1 MLTQESYRSRIVP
14 LKLFLRYMNDNGIY
28 KTEAAAFEYL
38 KTGGNNGAKPQQE
51 ILPVPKDDFVK
62 LIAKLEEKAKDNT
75 LHTLYYIV
83 FCLNTLTPLRI
94 SSILDLDDDCL
105 VEKSKGIYALE
116 VKVKTSGGDEKAIQI
131 SKEVKRLVEVALS
144 LTADI
149 RCNAP
154 SEQKHY
160 LFLVNNQK
168 DFYRSIPH
176 RSYADYIHK
185 CCDEADIPRYSP
197 QNLRKTYYTNLV
209 ENAIKNNVSLM
220 SLKELTGHANIDTT
234 ENYYVKENIRNYL
247 EATYGVEIGNMP
259 VVGTVAT
266 DYPEAKHEDIVNNG
280 CGYCRNPE
288 CNVLGT
294 ANCLMC
300 KGFITTPKHI
310 AQFEEAINILSQQI
324 IDNENPHDKE
334 HLYAVKR
341 LYTAYLEQLYIR
353 KEDAENAATIS

>member
-1 MLTQESYRSRIVP
+1 MQETGT
-14 LKLFLRYMNDNGIY
+14 LFCE
-28 KTEAAAFEYL
+28 T
-38 KTGGNNGAKPQQE
+38 T
-51 ILPVPKDDFVK
+51 
-62 LIAKLEEKAKDNT
+62 
-75 LHTLYYIV
+75 
-83 FCLNTLTPLRI
+83 
-94 SSILDLDDDCL
+94 LDDNCL

-116 VKVKTSGGDEKAIQI
+116 VKVKTSDGDEKDIQI

-144 LTADI
+144 LTKET
-149 RCNAP
+149 RNNAP

-168 DFYRSIPH
+168 DFYRSIPS
-176 RSYADYIHK
+176 RSYAKYLHD
-185 CCDEADIPRYSP
+185 CCNEVGIPRYSA

-266 DYPEAKHEDIVNNG
+266 DYPEAKHEDIVNDG

-324 IDNENPHDKE
+324 VDNENPHDKE

-341 LYTAYLEQLYIR
+341 LYAAYLEQLYIR
-353 KEDAENAATIS
+353 KEEAENATTIS